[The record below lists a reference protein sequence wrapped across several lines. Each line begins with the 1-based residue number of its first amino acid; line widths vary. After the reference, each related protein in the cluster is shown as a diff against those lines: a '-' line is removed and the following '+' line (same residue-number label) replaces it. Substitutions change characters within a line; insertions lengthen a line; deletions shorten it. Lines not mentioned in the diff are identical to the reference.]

1 MIVCRY
7 MIHSQQLR
15 PLTSLD
21 TVRRIMEAVGAI
33 ASIAGILS
41 LTGQAMNGIII
52 LRGFFQSC
60 SSESHSIERFLKR
73 LNDLIQ
79 ILEHASDLVAKLRA
93 APSKIVPESILA
105 SLQIQLDDCNKDVY
119 GWLATAKTYL
129 PASNTGTKAAFKKF
143 LVALERQRITDIYVE
158 ISAHKENILTK
169 LSVIGRCVHYLC
181 FRPSGN
187 DFQLI
192 QQDVLT
198 LTNLLH

>member
-1 MIVCRY
+1 
-7 MIHSQQLR
+7 
-15 PLTSLD
+15 
-21 TVRRIMEAVGAI
+21 MEAVGAI

-60 SSESHSIERFLKR
+60 SSESRSIERFLKR
-73 LNDLIQ
+73 LNELIQ
-79 ILEHASDLVAKLRA
+79 ILEHASDLIAKLRA

-119 GWLATAKTYL
+119 GWLATAKTCL

-158 ISAHKENILTK
+158 ISAYKENIMTK
-169 LSVIGRCVHYLC
+169 LSVIGRCVHYFSC
-181 FRPSGN
+181 FRPAEMIFS
-187 DFQLI
+187 
-192 QQDVLT
+192 
-198 LTNLLH
+198 